1 MTAKLS
7 RRRFSSALIASGV
20 TVLATGVG
28 TFFEG
33 GQVARSIILDAK
45 EKRLFAGLTQL
56 FPRILL
62 HEAAEGEGRLVRAS
76 VSIDDIQAFL
86 DPVRRSAVL
95 PDVIIQAEGDMLRFS
110 HEHTNYEL
118 RLLLPQ
124 DFSSQTGQALN
135 A

>member
-28 TFFEG
+28 TFFDG
-33 GQVARSIILDAK
+33 GQVARSIILAAR
-45 EKRLFAGLTQL
+45 EKRLLASLTQL
-56 FPRILL
+56 FPRVLI
-62 HEAAEGEGRLVRAS
+62 HEAAEGGSRLVRAS
-76 VSIDDIQAFL
+76 VSIDDLEGFL
-86 DPVRRSAVL
+86 DPVRRGSVL
-95 PDVIIQAEGDMLRFS
+95 PDVTIQAEGDTLRFS
-110 HEHTNYEL
+110 HENTNYEL

-124 DFSSQTGQALN
+124 DFSLQSGQVLN